1 MKTSTI
7 LFVFLTIIIIIA
19 ILYVVAVLMKR
30 KNEEK
35 LDELEERKVALFD
48 LPVFEEVQEV
58 KRMHLVGQSQNTF
71 REWNQRWADISTAAF
86 AELES
91 KIFEVESLNDTFRFI
106 KVKDSLEVAFNK
118 MDSMEQEVSMI
129 RAGLK
134 ELKTSEERNSEAV
147 QEALDKYEMIKESVK
162 NAENQFGPATEN
174 IKQRV
179 VSIENEF
186 TQFVSLNT
194 AGDPMEAR
202 GVLEEAEKHT
212 KELATI
218 VEEIPP
224 LFEKLHT
231 EYPAQIKEIET
242 GYKQMKQDHYQFPE
256 IDIDQ
261 EIAKVKEKLSEAND
275 VLGKGE
281 LTEVAS
287 MNNVIEEQIDYL
299 YDVLETEIKGRDY
312 VKTNLTT
319 VSDYVTHVEKNN
331 RQLMIELD
339 HTSQS
344 YALNNNE
351 LGRARGFQTKVEEL
365 GQEMTNLNEAVKNKE
380 VVYSHAEKNL
390 KDSFSILKEVEG
402 QQVEISS
409 SLKDLRKD
417 EKAAASKIDGY
428 EFTLKTLKRRVD
440 KQRLPGVPQTYLDY
454 FFVASD
460 RLEELTTELN
470 RLRIDMTYINKLV
483 ALVEADLEAL
493 ETKTD
498 ELINSAALTEQMLQ
512 YANRYRHSHKN
523 VADAMERSL
532 MLFSQEFK
540 YQEALDEIGV
550 ALEQVEPGA
559 FQRIESYFY
568 KNQSEEII

>member
-7 LFVFLTIIIIIA
+7 LFIFLTIIIIMA
-19 ILYVVAVLMKR
+19 LLYVVAVLMKR

-106 KVKDSLEVAFNK
+106 KVKDSLENAFNT
-118 MDSMEQEVSMI
+118 MDNMEQEVGAI
-129 RAGLK
+129 RQGLK

-147 QEALDKYEMIKESVK
+147 QEALDKYEMIKETVK
-162 NAENQFGPATEN
+162 ESEKQFGPATEN
-174 IKQRV
+174 IKERV
-179 VSIENEF
+179 MTIENEF
-186 TQFVSLNT
+186 TQFVALNT
-194 AGDPMEAR
+194 SGDPMEAR
-202 GVLEEAEKHT
+202 GVLEEAEAHT
-212 KELATI
+212 AELEKI

-224 LFEKLHT
+224 LFNKLDT

-242 GYKQMKQDHYQFPE
+242 GYKQMKQDNYQFPE
-256 IDIDQ
+256 VDIEQ
-261 EIAKVKEKLSEAND
+261 EIIHVKAKVSEANN
-275 VLGKGE
+275 VLGQGQ
-281 LTEVAS
+281 LSEVS
-287 MNNVIEEQIDYL
+287 LLNKVIEEQIDYL

-312 VKTNLTT
+312 VKTNITT

-365 GQEMTNLNEAVKNKE
+365 GQEMVNLNEAVKNKE
-380 VVYSHAEKNL
+380 VVYSYAEKNL
-390 KDSFSILKEVEG
+390 KDSFNILKEVEG
-402 QQVEISS
+402 QQVDISTA
-409 SLKDLRKD
+409 LKDLRKD

-428 EFTLKTLKRRVD
+428 EFQLKTLKRRVE
-440 KQRLPGVPQTYLDY
+440 KKRLPGVPQSYLDY
-454 FFVASD
+454 FFVTSD

-483 ALVEADLEAL
+483 DLVETDLEVL

-512 YANRYRHSHKN
+512 YANRYRHTHKN

-559 FQRIESYFY
+559 FQRIESYY
-568 KNQSEEII
+568 YQNETEEI

>member
-7 LFVFLTIIIIIA
+7 LFIFLTIIIIMA
-19 ILYVVAVLMKR
+19 LLYVVAVLMKR

-106 KVKDSLEVAFNK
+106 KVKDSLQNAFNTMDK
-118 MDSMEQEVSMI
+118 MEEEVGAI
-129 RAGLK
+129 RHGLK

-147 QEALDKYEMIKESVK
+147 QEALDKYEMIKETVK
-162 NAENQFGPATEN
+162 ASEKQFGPATEN
-174 IKQRV
+174 IKERV
-179 VSIENEF
+179 MTIENEF
-186 TQFVSLNT
+186 TQFVALNT
-194 AGDPMEAR
+194 SGDPMEAR
-202 GVLEEAEKHT
+202 GVLEEAEAHT
-212 KELATI
+212 SELEKI

-224 LFEKLHT
+224 LFNKLDA

-242 GYKQMKQDHYQFPE
+242 GYKQMQQDNYQFPKV
-256 IDIDQ
+256 DIEQ
-261 EIAKVKEKLSEAND
+261 EIINVQAKVSEANN
-275 VLGKGE
+275 VLGKGQ
-281 LTEVAS
+281 LDEVS
-287 MNNVIEEQIDYL
+287 LLNKVIEEQIDYL

-312 VKTNLTT
+312 VKTNIST
-319 VSDYVTHVEKNN
+319 VSEYVTHVEKNN

-351 LGRARGFQTKVEEL
+351 LGRARGFQTKVDEL
-365 GQEMTNLNEAVKNKE
+365 GQEMTDLNEAVKNKE
-380 VVYSHAEKNL
+380 VVYSHAEKNI
-390 KDSFSILKEVEG
+390 KDSFNILKEVEG
-402 QQVEISS
+402 QQVDISTA
-409 SLKDLRKD
+409 LKDLRKD
-417 EKAAASKIDGY
+417 EKAAASKIDDY
-428 EFTLKTLKRRVD
+428 EFQLKTLKRRVE
-440 KQRLPGVPQTYLDY
+440 KKRLPGIPQSYLDY
-454 FFVASD
+454 FFVTSD

-483 ALVEADLEAL
+483 DLVETDLEVL
-493 ETKTD
+493 DTKTE

-512 YANRYRHSHKN
+512 YANRYRHTHKN

-559 FQRIESYFY
+559 FQRIESYY
-568 KNQSEEII
+568 YQNETEEI

>member
-7 LFVFLTIIIIIA
+7 LFIFLTIIIIMA
-19 ILYVVAVLMKR
+19 LLYVVAVLMKR

-91 KIFEVESLNDTFRFI
+91 KIFEVENLNDTFRFI
-106 KVKDSLEVAFNK
+106 KVKDSLENAFDTMDNMEKEVAA
-118 MDSMEQEVSMI
+118 I
-129 RAGLK
+129 RTGLK

-147 QEALDKYEMIKESVK
+147 QEALDKYEMIKETVK
-162 NAENQFGPATEN
+162 SSEKQFGPATEN
-174 IKQRV
+174 IKERV

-186 TQFVSLNT
+186 TQFVALNT
-194 AGDPMEAR
+194 SGDPMEAR
-202 GVLEEAEKHT
+202 GVLESAEKHT
-212 KELATI
+212 QELEKI

-224 LFEKLHT
+224 LYAKLDT

-242 GYKQMKQDHYQFPE
+242 GYKQMKQDNYRFPE
-256 IDIDQ
+256 INVEQ
-261 EIAKVKEKLSEAND
+261 EIADVQAKVTEANNI
-275 VLGKGE
+275 LGKGL
-281 LTEVAS
+281 LTEVS
-287 MNNVIEEQIDYL
+287 NINKVIEEQIDHL

-312 VKTNLTT
+312 VKTNLPT
-319 VSDYVTHVEKNN
+319 VSEYVTHVEKNN

-380 VVYSHAEKNL
+380 VVFSTAEKNL
-390 KDSFSILKEVEG
+390 KDSFNILKEVEG
-402 QQVEISS
+402 QQVEISTA
-409 SLKDLRKD
+409 LKDLRKD
-417 EKAAASKIDGY
+417 EKAAAGKIEGY
-428 EFTLKTLKRRVD
+428 EFQLKTLKRRVE
-440 KQRLPGVPQTYLDY
+440 KRRLPGIPQSYLDY
-454 FFVASD
+454 FFVTSD

-483 ALVEADLEAL
+483 GLVESDLDVL

-498 ELINSAALTEQMLQ
+498 ELIDSAALTEQMLQ
-512 YANRYRHSHKN
+512 YANRYRHTHKN

-559 FQRIESYFY
+559 FKRIESYY
-568 KNQSEEII
+568 YQSETEEI